1 MCRSEVQPA
10 FHGVFHLHREIDH
23 GFCVLRLS
31 FHAAGVFFKPAPNR
45 RPNPKVSLEMFEN
58 YLACLRNGDGAPM
71 ALLIAWA
78 LSCNCSLSVTDSVD
92 REMIDARAFE
102 Q

>member
-1 MCRSEVQPA
+1 MESFTSTGKSIVA
-10 FHGVFHLHREIDH
+10 FA
-23 GFCVLRLS
+23 S
-31 FHAAGVFFKPAPNR
+31 FVYLFMQSGCSLKPAPNR